1 MTDIAKLRAQIAAGT
16 YRVDADSLASALL
29 DYANVGDASPAP
41 ARDEPS
47 ARFGQPVAGR
57 QSQQH
62 P

>member
-16 YRVDADSLASALL
+16 YRVDADSIASALL
-29 DYANVGDASPAP
+29 DYANVGDVSPSP
-41 ARDEPS
+41 PREEPS
-47 ARFGQPVAGR
+47 ALLAQPLARR